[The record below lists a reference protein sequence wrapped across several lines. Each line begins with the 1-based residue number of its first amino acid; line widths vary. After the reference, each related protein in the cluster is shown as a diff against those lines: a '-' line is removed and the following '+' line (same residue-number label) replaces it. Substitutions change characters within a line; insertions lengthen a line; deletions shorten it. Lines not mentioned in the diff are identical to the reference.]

1 MVFITTER
9 GAGYP
14 RARRSGLRGGGAVNG
29 GDSGQVTSASRFV
42 GRDAELAALGEALA
56 DAANGRGGG
65 LVLIS
70 GEPGIGKTTL
80 AATFARRARGQGVQV
95 GWGGAWED
103 GGAPPYWPWVQV
115 LRSFERNAGAAALA
129 AAAGPGA
136 GLLAQLVPS
145 LGTPTGASAD
155 GAGARLALFDA
166 VTTTLDR
173 ASRAAPLVV
182 VLDDLHAAGR
192 ASALLLRFVFE
203 ARLARV
209 LLIAL
214 YRDVEVRLDDELS
227 EVVSA
232 LEANATL
239 MTLGGLSGEEIR
251 TLLPSAGPDVLA
263 AVERRSEGN
272 PLFIAQVARMPGTG
286 SGAVADADVPAGIRQ
301 AIRRQIT
308 QLTQSAVNGTG
319 DDKDTELTGGPTAGE
334 VLTTAAVLAADLDP
348 GLVAQVLGTS
358 AGSVSGVFDRAART
372 GLLRASSAAPG
383 GYVFGHALIREALYG
398 ELSPRGR
405 ADAHRSVAAVLERP
419 PWRARASNAELAHH
433 YLRAT
438 PAGTGA
444 SEGSG
449 IALRAVEYAGLA
461 GRDAL
466 SALAYEEAAAH
477 FGLAVEALSRAA
489 EVPPPSRCELLLGL
503 AEALLNSGAIHR
515 AEPHL
520 GEALRLA
527 RQSGAARQLAAAALL
542 NAAHL
547 DFNAPDDSAAA
558 LLREA
563 ADALGTEAPAL
574 RARTLAR
581 LAVAL
586 AGDRDAARAAA
597 GQAVQ
602 VARES
607 GDPGA
612 LAAALG
618 ARQHVLWGTQNPGD
632 ALAGATE
639 IVDAAR
645 AAGDPVRELD
655 GHVLRLTHLLESC
668 DGPAARRELAQVERL
683 AGLLRQPLARLVAC
697 SRRSTLAVLDG
708 DFPLAAS
715 QARLAWDIGTRAS
728 LPDAGAVLW
737 GQLFVIWLETE
748 LPGGDEDLM
757 EQILRGL
764 VARSH
769 LSAAH
774 AAALVLIDAER
785 GAWEQAR
792 GRFGELATAGVAAM
806 QPDMVYVFTLAL
818 LARGCCVLD
827 SRQHA
832 MRLYQALLPFAGRAA
847 VGAGAVV
854 CVGSVNRYLGG
865 LAALS
870 GQTAVAEEHFQAA
883 AADHRRLGARPLLAR
898 TLHEYAQL
906 LADRAAGPDLAGAAE
921 ALAEARAIAAE
932 CGMTK
937 LAAIL
942 NQQQATTAGP
952 VTLEREGGYWAVR
965 HGGTVA
971 RLPDSLGLRYL
982 DLLIRNPGR
991 ELAALDMIQLASA
1004 TPSGTTPSSAAPP
1017 GPAQHLVTATAAD
1030 DTLDARALA
1039 EYRHRLAELDDDLA
1053 EAERW
1058 NDTERASRA
1067 RAERDFLLRELA
1079 SATGIHGRPRR
1090 LGSESER
1097 ARVNVT
1103 RAIRSA
1109 IDRVRTHS
1117 PGAAAHLDQAVRTGT
1132 HCSYTPR
1139 YEPS

>member
-1 MVFITTER
+1 
-9 GAGYP
+9 
-14 RARRSGLRGGGAVNG
+14 VNG
-29 GDSGQVTSASRFV
+29 ADSGQLTGGPRFV
-42 GRDAELAALGEALA
+42 GRDAELATLGEALA
-56 DAANGRGGG
+56 DAVNGRGGG

-80 AATFARRARGQGVQV
+80 AATFARQARGQGAQV
-95 GWGGAWED
+95 AWGGAWED
-103 GGAPPYWPWVQV
+103 SGAPPYWPWVQV
-115 LRSFERNAGAAALA
+115 LRSFERNAGAGALA
-129 AAAGPGA
+129 EAAGPDA

-145 LGTPTGASAD
+145 LGTPSGAIAEGS
-155 GAGARLALFDA
+155 GARLALFDA
-166 VTTTLDR
+166 VTATLDR
-173 ASRAAPLVV
+173 AARAAPLVV

-192 ASALLLRFVFE
+192 ASALLLRFAFE

-214 YRDVEVRLDDELS
+214 YRDVEARLDDELS

-239 MTLGGLSGEEIR
+239 ITLGGLSREEIR
-251 TLLPSAGPDVLA
+251 TLLPGAGPDVLA

-272 PLFIAQVARMPGTG
+272 PLFIAQVARMPGSG
-286 SGAVADADVPAGIRQ
+286 SGGVADADVPAGIRQ

-308 QLTQSAVNGTG
+308 QLTQSAVLTGTG
-319 DDKDTELTGGPTAGE
+319 DGKRIGPPGGPTAGE

-348 GLVAQVLGTS
+348 GLVAQVLGAS
-358 AGSVSGVFDRAART
+358 AESVSGVFDRAARM
-372 GLLRASSAAPG
+372 GLLRAGSAPPQ
-383 GYVFGHALIREALYG
+383 GYVFAHSLIREALYG

-405 ADAHRSVAAVLERP
+405 AEAHRSVAAVLERP
-419 PWRARASNAELAHH
+419 PWRARASNAELAYH
-433 YLRAT
+433 YLRAM
-438 PAGTGA
+438 PAGTGGR
-444 SEGSG
+444 EGSG
-449 IALRAVEYAGLA
+449 VALRAVEYAGLA

-466 SALAYEEAAAH
+466 GALAYEEAAAH
-477 FGLAVEALSRAA
+477 FGQAVEALSRAP
-489 EVPPPSRCELLLGL
+489 EVPPASRCELLLGL
-503 AEALLNSGAIHR
+503 AEALLNSGDTQH

-520 GEALRLA
+520 REVLRLA
-527 RQSGAARQLAAAALL
+527 RRSGAARQLAAAALL
-542 NAAHL
+542 SAAHL

-563 ADALGTEAPAL
+563 ADALGTEAPPL
-574 RARTLAR
+574 RARALAR

-586 AGDRDAARAAA
+586 AGDPDAARTAA

-602 VARES
+602 VARQS

-639 IVDAAR
+639 IVAAAR
-645 AAGDPVRELD
+645 TAGDPERELD

-668 DGPAARRELAQVERL
+668 DGPAARRELGQVERL

-715 QARLAWDIGTRAS
+715 QARLAWDIGRRAS

-737 GQLFVIWLETE
+737 GQLFAVWLETE
-748 LPGGDEDLM
+748 LPVGDEDLM

-769 LSAAH
+769 LSTAH
-774 AAALVLIDAER
+774 AAALVLIDAEH

-806 QPDMVYVFTLAL
+806 RPDMVYVWALAL
-818 LARGCCVLD
+818 LARGCCVLG

-832 MRLYQALLPFAGRAA
+832 MHLYRALLPFAGRAA
-847 VGAGAVV
+847 VAAGAVM
-854 CVGSVNRYLGG
+854 CAGSVSRYLGG

-870 GQTAVAEEHFQAA
+870 GQAAAAEEHFQAA
-883 AADHRRLGARPLLAR
+883 IAEHRRLGARPLLAR
-898 TLHEYAQL
+898 TLHEHAQL
-906 LADRAAGPDLAGAAE
+906 LAGRAAGSDLARAAE

-942 NQQQATTAGP
+942 NRQQAATAGA
-952 VTLEREGGYWAVR
+952 VVLEREAGYWAVR
-965 HGGTVA
+965 HAGTVA

-982 DLLIRNPGR
+982 DLLIRNPGQ
-991 ELAALDMIQLASA
+991 ELAALDIVQLASA
-1004 TPSGTTPSSAAPP
+1004 TPASGASAVAAPP
-1017 GPAQHLVTATAAD
+1017 GPGQHPVNVTAAD
-1030 DTLDARALA
+1030 DILDARALA
-1039 EYRHRLAELDDDLA
+1039 EYRRRLAELDDDLA
-1053 EAERW
+1053 EAEQW

-1067 RAERDFLLRELA
+1067 RTERDFLLAELA

-1090 LGSESER
+1090 LPTETER

-1109 IDRVRTHS
+1109 IGKIRTHDAD
-1117 PGAAAHLDQAVRTGT
+1117 AAAHLDQAVRTGT
-1132 HCSYTPR
+1132 YCSYTAQT
-1139 YEPS
+1139 

>member
-1 MVFITTER
+1 MGVE
-9 GAGYP
+9 G
-14 RARRSGLRGGGAVNG
+14 SGTVVPV
-29 GDSGQVTSASRFV
+29 SHFV
-42 GRDAELAALGEALA
+42 GRDAELAALGAALA
-56 DAANGRGGG
+56 DAADGRGGG

-80 AATFARRARGQGVQV
+80 AATFAQLARGRGARVA
-95 GWGGAWED
+95 WGTAWED

-129 AAAGPGA
+129 EAAGPGT

-145 LGTPTGASAD
+145 LGTPPGGSAD
-155 GAGARLALFDA
+155 AAGARLALFDA

-173 ASRAAPLVV
+173 ASRDAPLVV

-192 ASALLLRFVFE
+192 ASALLLRFAAT

-214 YRDVEVRLDDELS
+214 YRDVEARLDDELS

-232 LEANATL
+232 LEANASL
-239 MTLGGLSGEEIR
+239 ITLGGLSREEIHI
-251 TLLPSAGPDVLA
+251 LLPAAGQDILA
-263 AVERRSEGN
+263 AIQRRSEGN
-272 PLFIAQVARMPGTG
+272 PLFIAQVAPMLASG
-286 SGAVADADVPAGIRQ
+286 SGTVEDVDVPAGIRQ
-301 AIRRQIT
+301 TIRRQIAR
-308 QLTQSAVNGTG
+308 LTQPATVTGTG
-319 DDKDTELTGGPTAGE
+319 EGKGTELPAGPAAGE
-334 VLTTAAVLAADLDP
+334 VLTTAAVLAASLDP

-358 AGSVSGVFDRAART
+358 AEYVSGVFDRAARV
-372 GLLRASSAAPG
+372 GVLRASSVPPHR
-383 GYVFGHALIREALYG
+383 YVFAHALIREALYG

-405 ADAHRSVAAVLERP
+405 AEANRLVAAVLEQP

-433 YLRAT
+433 YLRAI
-438 PAGTGA
+438 PAETTAG
-444 SEGSG
+444 EGSG
-449 IALRAVEYAGLA
+449 IALRAVEYATLA

-466 SALAYEEAAAH
+466 GALAYEEAAAH
-477 FGLAVEALSRAA
+477 FQRALETLSRAA
-489 EVPPPSRCELLLGL
+489 GMPAASRCELLLGL
-503 AEALLNSGAIHR
+503 AEALMNRGATER

-520 GEALRLA
+520 REALRLA

-542 NAAHL
+542 SAAHL
-547 DFNAPDDSAAA
+547 DFNAPDESAAS

-563 ADALGTEAPAL
+563 TDALGTDAPVL

-581 LAVAL
+581 LAIAL
-586 AGDRDAARAAA
+586 AADPEEARAAA
-597 GQAVQ
+597 AQAVQ
-602 VARES
+602 AARRS

-618 ARQHVLWGTQNPGD
+618 ARQHVLWGTQDPGD

-639 IVDAAR
+639 IIAAAR
-645 AAGDPVRELD
+645 AAEDPERELD
-655 GHVLRLTHLLESC
+655 GHVLRLTHLLELC
-668 DGPAARRELAQVERL
+668 DGPGARRELAQAERL

-697 SRRSTLAVLDG
+697 SRRSTLAALDG
-708 DFPLAAS
+708 NFPLAAS
-715 QARLAWDIGTRAS
+715 QARLAGDIGRQAN
-728 LPDAGAVLW
+728 LPDAEAVLW
-737 GQLFVIWLETE
+737 GQLFAVWLETE
-748 LPGGDEDLM
+748 LPDADEEQM

-769 LSAAH
+769 LSTAH
-774 AAALVLIDAER
+774 AAALVLIDAGH
-785 GAWEQAR
+785 GAWDQAR

-806 QPDMVYVFTLAL
+806 QPDMVYVWALAL
-818 LARGCCVLD
+818 LAHGCCMLG

-832 MRLYQALLPFAGRAA
+832 MHLYQALLPFADRAA
-847 VGAGAVV
+847 VAAGAVM
-854 CVGSVNRYLGG
+854 CTGSVSRYLGG

-870 GQTAVAEEHFQAA
+870 GDTAAAEAHFQAA
-883 AADHRRLGARPLLAR
+883 IAHHRRLGARPLLAR

-906 LADRAAGPDLAGAAE
+906 LSGRGADRTRATE
-921 ALAEARAIAAE
+921 ALAEARAIASE

-942 NQQQATTAGP
+942 NNQQATTAGP
-952 VTLEREGGYWAVR
+952 VRLEREGGYWAVR
-965 HGGTVA
+965 HASTVA

-991 ELAALDMIQLASA
+991 DLAALDIIQLASA
-1004 TPSGTTPSSAAPP
+1004 QPASTAAAGTVPP
-1017 GPAQHLVTATAAD
+1017 DPAQHPVTATAAD
-1030 DTLDARALA
+1030 DVLDARALA

-1053 EAERW
+1053 EAEQW
-1058 NDTERASRA
+1058 NDTERASHVRT
-1067 RAERDFLLRELA
+1067 ERDFLIRELA

-1109 IDRVRTHS
+1109 IDRIKTHN
-1117 PGAAAHLDQAVRTGT
+1117 PDAAEHLDQSVKTGT
-1132 HCSYTPR
+1132 YCSYTAQR
-1139 YEPS
+1139 

>member
-1 MVFITTER
+1 
-9 GAGYP
+9 
-14 RARRSGLRGGGAVNG
+14 VNG
-29 GDSGQVTSASRFV
+29 GDSGQLTGASRFV
-42 GRDAELAALGEALA
+42 GRDAELTVLGEALA
-56 DAANGRGGG
+56 DAASGRGGG

-80 AATFARRARGQGVQV
+80 AGTFARRARGQGAQV
-95 GWGGAWED
+95 AWGGAWED

-129 AAAGPGA
+129 EAAGSDA
-136 GLLAQLVPS
+136 GPLAQLVPS
-145 LGTPTGASAD
+145 LGLSPGPGAD

-166 VTTTLDR
+166 VTATLGR

-209 LLIAL
+209 LLIGM

-227 EVVSA
+227 EVVGA
-232 LEANATL
+232 LEANGTPI
-239 MTLGGLSGEEIR
+239 TLGGLSREEIR
-251 TLLPSAGPDVLA
+251 TLLPGAGPGVLA

-272 PLFIAQVARMPGTG
+272 PLFIAQVARMPESG

-308 QLTQSAVNGTG
+308 QLTQSVTAGGPG
-319 DDKDTELTGGPTAGE
+319 DDQTTELPGGPTADE

-348 GLVAQVLGTS
+348 SLVAQVLGTS
-358 AGSVSGVFDRAART
+358 AESVSGVFDRAARA
-372 GLLRASSAAPG
+372 GLLRASPAPSQ
-383 GYVFGHALIREALYG
+383 GYAFAHALIREALYG
-398 ELSPRGR
+398 ELSPHGR
-405 ADAHRSVAAVLERP
+405 AEAHRSVAAVLERP
-419 PWRARASNAELAHH
+419 PWRARSSHAELAYH
-433 YLRAT
+433 YLRAM

-444 SEGSG
+444 GEGPG
-449 IALRAVEYAGLA
+449 IAVRAVEYAGLA

-466 SALAYEEAAAH
+466 GALAYEEAAAH
-477 FGLAVEALSRAA
+477 FQQALAALSRAV
-489 EVPPPSRCELLLGL
+489 EVPPATRCDLLLGL
-503 AEALLNSGAIHR
+503 AEALMNSGATQR
-515 AEPHL
+515 AEPPL
-520 GEALRLA
+520 REALRLA
-527 RQSGAARQLAAAALL
+527 RQSGEARQLAAAALL
-542 NAAHL
+542 SAAHL
-547 DFNAPDDSAAA
+547 DFNVPDEGAAA

-563 ADALGTEAPAL
+563 ADAVGTDAPAL
-574 RARTLAR
+574 RARTLSR

-586 AGDRDAARAAA
+586 AGDPAAARAAA

-602 VARES
+602 VARQS
-607 GDPGA
+607 GDSGA
-612 LAAALG
+612 LAAALA

-639 IVDAAR
+639 IVAAAR
-645 AAGDPVRELD
+645 AAGDPERELD
-655 GHVLRLTHLLESC
+655 GHVLRLTHLLESF
-668 DGPAARRELAQVERL
+668 DGPAARRELAQIERL
-683 AGLLRQPLARLVAC
+683 AGLLRQPLARLVAH

-708 DFPLAAS
+708 DFSLATS
-715 QARLAWDIGTRAS
+715 QARLAWEIGTRAS

-737 GQLFVIWLETE
+737 GQLFAVWLEAE
-748 LPGGDEDLM
+748 LPDGDGDLM

-769 LSAAH
+769 LSTAH
-774 AAALVLIDAER
+774 AAALVLIDAEH

-792 GRFGELATAGVAAM
+792 GRFGELATAGVTAM
-806 QPDMVYVFTLAL
+806 QPDMLYVWALAL
-818 LARGCCVLD
+818 LARGCCVLG

-832 MRLYQALLPFAGRAA
+832 THLYQALLPFAGRAA
-847 VGAGAVV
+847 VAAGAVM
-854 CVGSVNRYLGG
+854 CAGSVSRYLGG

-870 GQTAVAEEHFQAA
+870 GQNTAAEEHFQAA
-883 AADHRRLGARPLLAR
+883 IAGHRRLGARPLLAR

-906 LADRAAGPDLAGAAE
+906 LAARAAGSDLARAAE

-942 NQQQATTAGP
+942 NEQQATSAGP
-952 VTLEREGGYWAVR
+952 VMLEREGGYWAVR
-965 HGGTVA
+965 HAGTVD

-991 ELAALDMIQLASA
+991 ELAALDMIQFASA
-1004 TPSGTTPSSAAPP
+1004 TPASTAYAGVAPP
-1017 GPAQHLVTATAAD
+1017 GPAQHPVVATGAD
-1030 DTLDARALA
+1030 DALDARALA
-1039 EYRHRLAELDDDLA
+1039 EYRRRLAELDDDLA
-1053 EAERW
+1053 EAEQW

-1109 IDRVRTHS
+1109 IDRVRTHN
-1117 PGAAAHLDQAVRTGT
+1117 PDAAAHLDQAVRTGT
-1132 HCSYTPR
+1132 HCSYTAPG
-1139 YEPS
+1139 

>member
-1 MVFITTER
+1 
-9 GAGYP
+9 
-14 RARRSGLRGGGAVNG
+14 VNG
-29 GDSGQVTSASRFV
+29 GDGGRLTGGPRFV
-42 GRDAELAALGEALA
+42 GRDAELATLGEALA

-80 AATFARRARGQGVQV
+80 AATFARRARGQGAQV
-95 GWGGAWED
+95 AWGGAWED
-103 GGAPPYWPWVQV
+103 SGAPPYWPWVQA

-129 AAAGPGA
+129 EAAGADA

-145 LGTPTGASAD
+145 LGTPPGASAD
-155 GAGARLALFDA
+155 GSGARLALFDA
-166 VTTTLDR
+166 VTNTLDR
-173 ASRAAPLVV
+173 AARAAPLVV

-192 ASALLLRFVFE
+192 ASVLLLRFAFE

-209 LLIAL
+209 LLVAL

-239 MTLGGLSGEEIR
+239 ITLGGLSREEIHA
-251 TLLPSAGPDVLA
+251 LLPGADPEALA
-263 AVERRSEGN
+263 AVEGRSGGN
-272 PLFIAQVARMPGTG
+272 PLFIAQVARMPGSG

-308 QLTQSAVNGTG
+308 QLTQPAAGNGTG
-319 DDKDTELTGGPTAGE
+319 DGQRMELPGGPTAGE
-334 VLTTAAVLAADLDP
+334 VLTTAAVLGADLDP
-348 GLVAQVLGTS
+348 GLVAQVLG
-358 AGSVSGVFDRAART
+358 APAQSVSGVFDRAARM
-372 GLLRASSAAPG
+372 GLLRAGSAPPQ
-383 GYVFGHALIREALYG
+383 GYAFAHALIREALYG

-405 ADAHRSVAAVLERP
+405 AEAHRSVAAVLEQP
-419 PWRARASNAELAHH
+419 PWRARASNAELAYH
-433 YLRAT
+433 YLRAM

-444 SEGSG
+444 GEGSG
-449 IALRAVEYAGLA
+449 VALRAVEYAGLA

-466 SALAYEEAAAH
+466 GALAYEEAAAH
-477 FGLAVEALSRAA
+477 FGQAVEALSRAA
-489 EVPPPSRCELLLGL
+489 EVPSASRCELLLGL
-503 AEALLNSGAIHR
+503 AEALLNSGDTQR

-520 GEALRLA
+520 REALRLA

-542 NAAHL
+542 SAAHL
-547 DFNAPDDSAAA
+547 DFNAPDDGAAA

-586 AGDRDAARAAA
+586 AGDPAAARAAA

-602 VARES
+602 VARQS

-618 ARQHVLWGTQNPGD
+618 ARQHALWGTQTPGA

-639 IVDAAR
+639 IVAAAR
-645 AAGDPVRELD
+645 TAGEPERELD

-708 DFPLAAS
+708 DLPLAAAE
-715 QARLAWDIGTRAS
+715 ARRAWDIGQRAS
-728 LPDAGAVLW
+728 LPDADAVLW
-737 GQLFVIWLETE
+737 GQLFAVWLEAE
-748 LPGGDEDLM
+748 LPDGDEDLM

-769 LSAAH
+769 LSTAH
-774 AAALVLIDAER
+774 AGALVLIDAEH

-806 QPDMVYVFTLAL
+806 RPDMLYVWALAL
-818 LARGCCVLD
+818 LARGCCVLG

-832 MRLYQALLPFAGRAA
+832 THLYRALLPFAGRAA
-847 VGAGAVV
+847 VAAGAVM
-854 CVGSVNRYLGG
+854 CAGSVSRYLGG

-870 GQTAVAEEHFQAA
+870 GQAAAADEHFQAA
-883 AADHRRLGARPLLAR
+883 IADHRRLGARPLLAR
-898 TLHEYAQL
+898 TLHEHAQL
-906 LADRAAGPDLAGAAE
+906 LAGRAAGSDLARAAE

-942 NQQQATTAGP
+942 NQEHATTAGA
-952 VTLEREGGYWAVR
+952 VMLEREGGYWAVR
-965 HGGTVA
+965 HAGTVA

-982 DLLIRNPGR
+982 DLLIRNPGQ
-991 ELAALDMIQLASA
+991 ELAALDIIRLAGATPASGASA
-1004 TPSGTTPSSAAPP
+1004 GAAPP
-1017 GPAQHLVTATAAD
+1017 GPGLHPVGATAAD
-1030 DTLDARALA
+1030 DILDARALA
-1039 EYRHRLAELDDDLA
+1039 EYRRRLAELDDDLA
-1053 EAERW
+1053 EAEQW

-1090 LGSESER
+1090 LPTESER

-1109 IDRVRTHS
+1109 IGKIRAHDAD
-1117 PGAAAHLDQAVRTGT
+1117 AAAHLDQAVRTGT
-1132 HCSYTPR
+1132 YCSYTAQG
-1139 YEPS
+1139 